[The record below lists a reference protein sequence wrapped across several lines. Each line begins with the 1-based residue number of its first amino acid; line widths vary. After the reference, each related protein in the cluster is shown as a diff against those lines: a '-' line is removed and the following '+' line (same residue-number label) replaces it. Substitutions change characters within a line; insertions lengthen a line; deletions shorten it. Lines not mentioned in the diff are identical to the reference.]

1 MKRKIWFWL
10 SFVLAI
16 ILAVYFG
23 VRIIMTF
30 MGHGFLSQVHRV
42 SISASP
48 QNKDLGAIAAAAGIA
63 PGTHTY
69 AINLDDLNARIAAVP
84 GVRYSAVRRR
94 PDGNLVIR
102 VQLYQAVAL
111 WTDGTSFYPLSA
123 DGTIVNRPSDVRAP
137 GTILFRGKLPDA
149 IDEITKSAQRLAGDV
164 DYMEWIE
171 DRRWNLHTTG
181 GITVM
186 LPEKDPFSA
195 IGTLVILNN
204 NHNILTRNIHV
215 LDMRDSARILVK

>member
-1 MKRKIWFWL
+1 M
-10 SFVLAI
+10 
-16 ILAVYFG
+16 
-23 VRIIMTF
+23 
-30 MGHGFLSQVHRV
+30 
-42 SISASP
+42 
-48 QNKDLGAIAAAAGIA
+48 
-63 PGTHTY
+63 
-69 AINLDDLNARIAAVP
+69 
-84 GVRYSAVRRR
+84 
-94 PDGNLVIR
+94 
-102 VQLYQAVAL
+102 
-111 WTDGTSFYPLSA
+111 
-123 DGTIVNRPSDVRAP
+123 
-137 GTILFRGKLPDA
+137 FRGKLPDA